1 MVQEHR
7 AWLRRLFDNPE
18 ALPIVFRNA
27 PACSAQ
33 DGTQSGS
40 QRAGRLAILRCDG
53 SCRPV
58 SGVHFE
64 ADIGR
69 LWVVFCP
76 SPLPLR
82 ERVGRGVRSKACGP
96 APFQLRL
103 GSKLP
108 SLRISPRQ
116 SRKSAMGSVSGRQ
129 EFFRNAAQSP
139 CGFRDCA
146 STLLMPVGGWKTD
159 SG

>member
-1 MVQEHR
+1 MAQHR
-7 AWLRRLFDNPE
+7 AWLRRLFDNIGGDPE
-18 ALPIVFRNA
+18 ALPIAFRNA

-40 QRAGRLAILRCDG
+40 QRAGRLAIVRYDG
-53 SCRPV
+53 LCRPV

-64 ADIGR
+64 ADNGR
-69 LWVVFCP
+69 LWVVFCL

-108 SLRISPRQ
+108 SLRNSPTRGDRAASQQWGRFQEGRNSSEMQQ
-116 SRKSAMGSVSGRQ
+116 SRH
-129 EFFRNAAQSP
+129 AAFGIAHRPS
-139 CGFRDCA
+139 
-146 STLLMPVGGWKTD
+146 L
-159 SG
+159 